1 MESKS
6 HDSDQLTN
14 TLINSFEALSKRL
27 DKQEESLRKNSEASQ
42 SLVSAVKQLEITVN
56 STNKIFDQVATGVK
70 DLYEKVKQLEILGK
84 LMGNLANLGPLF
96 GGMGGMGGMGGAK
109 PKP

>member
-1 MESKS
+1 MEPKS

-14 TLINSFEALSKRL
+14 TLINNFEALSKRL
-27 DKQEESLRKNSEASQ
+27 DKQEEALKKNYEASQ
-42 SLVSAVKQLEITVN
+42 SLVVAIKQLELTVN
-56 STNKIFDQVATGVK
+56 NSNKIFDQVAQGVK

-96 GGMGGMGGMGGAK
+96 GGIGGAGGSK

>member
-6 HDSDQLTN
+6 HDSEQLTN
-14 TLINSFEALSKRL
+14 ALISSLESLSKRL
-27 DKQEESLRKNSEASQ
+27 DKHEEMLKKNYETNQ
-42 SLVSAVKQLEITVN
+42 QLLVATKELD
-56 STNKIFDQVATGVK
+56 STIKSSNKIADQIAQGVK
-70 DLYEKVKQLEILGK
+70 DLYEKVKQLEMFGK

-96 GGMGGMGGMGGAK
+96 GGMGGPK

>member
-1 MESKS
+1 MDPKS
-6 HDSDQLTN
+6 HDSDQLTS

-27 DKQEESLRKNSEASQ
+27 DKQEDALKKNTEALQGVVTSQ
-42 SLVSAVKQLEITVN
+42 KQLEVTIN

-84 LMGNLANLGPLF
+84 LMGNFANLGPLF
-96 GGMGGMGGMGGAK
+96 SGMGGGSK

>member
-1 MESKS
+1 MEPKS

-14 TLINSFEALSKRL
+14 ALLNSVETLAKKL
-27 DKQEESLRKNSEASQ
+27 DRQEETLKKSVEANQ
-42 SLVSAVKQLEITVN
+42 ALVAAVKQLELTVN
-56 STNKIFDQVATGVK
+56 NSNKIFDQVATGVK

-96 GGMGGMGGMGGAK
+96 GGMGGMGGGK
-109 PKP
+109 PGKP

>member
-6 HDSDQLTN
+6 HDSDQLVN
-14 TLINSFEALSKRL
+14 TIINSFEALSKRL
-27 DKQEESLRKNSEASQ
+27 EKQEEALKKNTEACQALISSQ
-42 SLVSAVKQLEITVN
+42 KQLEVTIN

-84 LMGNLANLGPLF
+84 LMGNFANLGPLF
-96 GGMGGMGGMGGAK
+96 GGGGTKAK
-109 PKP
+109 P

>member
-27 DKQEESLRKNSEASQ
+27 DKQEEALKKNSEASQ
-42 SLVSAVKQLEITVN
+42 ALVSAVKQLEITVN

-96 GGMGGMGGMGGAK
+96 GGMGGMGGGSK